1 MSPDPSILSWCEVS
15 ADTLKGNI
23 ADFRHRLQSG
33 TRLGIVVKSN
43 AYGHGL
49 IDSASVLQAAGAD
62 WLIVNSV
69 REAQSLRQAA
79 IDGPVYLC
87 GPMSVAQAP
96 LVAASQTR
104 VVLYDR
110 EVLEALAQAGRE
122 TGWTVPV
129 HLKLETGTHRQG
141 LELPALLDLARQA
154 HALEGITVEGLTTH
168 YADIEDTTDHAFA
181 MRQSEQLAEAHR
193 ALRQNG
199 IHISIVH
206 SANSAAT
213 ILWPDTHADL
223 VRVGIAAYGL
233 WPSCETYAAALQRA
247 ADLGD
252 GYRLPI
258 LSPALSWRTRVMQ
271 VKNVSAGAY
280 VSYGRTFRTTYPM
293 RLAVLPVGYYE
304 GYRRALSNASHVLIH
319 GVRAPVRGR
328 VCMNMTMV
336 DVTHIPDV
344 DIGDVATLLGADGDE
359 RISAEQLAEWMGTI
373 NYEMVSTIHPDQP
386 RLMIEPR

>member
-15 ADTLKGNI
+15 ADALKGNV
-23 ADFRHRLQSG
+23 ADFRDRLQSG
-33 TRLGIVVKSN
+33 ARLGIVVKSN

-69 REAQSLRQAA
+69 REAQTLRQAA
-79 IDGPVYLC
+79 IEGPVYLC

-96 LVAASQTR
+96 LVAASLTR

-110 EVLEALAQAGRE
+110 EMLEALAQAGRE
-122 TGWTVPV
+122 TGWAVPV
-129 HLKLETGTHRQG
+129 HFKLETGTHRQG

-168 YADIEDTTDHAFA
+168 YADIEDTTDHPFA

-213 ILWPDTHADL
+213 MLWPDTHADL

-233 WPSCETYAAALQRA
+233 WPSRETYATALQRS

-252 GYRLPI
+252 EYRLPI

-271 VKNVSAGAY
+271 VKSVPAGAY

-304 GYRRALSNASHVLIH
+304 GYGRALSNASHVLIH

-344 DIGDVATLLGADGDE
+344 DIGDVATLLGADGEE

-386 RLMIEPR
+386 RLMVEHR